1 MVNGHRYGRNINIIK
16 KSVFHMFFVSFE
28 LIKLDIS
35 LIVKHPVSEFV
46 SKTLTAQLV
55 YFNPRNDYKIEE
67 AN

>member
-1 MVNGHRYGRNINIIK
+1 MVNGHRYGRDINIIK

-46 SKTLTAQLV
+46 SKTLTA
-55 YFNPRNDYKIEE
+55 
-67 AN
+67 